1 MGGYPRD
8 LTHSERAKLGY
19 LIDVFQTVYDCWTF
33 NKSKEFDDIE
43 SAADEADWFFDWTPV
58 IRECF
63 PEILIVMSGSD
74 RRIRQFPV
82 YVVVPGAGEWF
93 EFHSNPN
100 QLEQLR
106 SVAVLASRDGSGF
119 GNPLEELRKMIQSV
133 PADRRGEAEK
143 HRRALERIITPKA

>member
-1 MGGYPRD
+1 MSEHSRD
-8 LTHSERAKLGY
+8 LSHKERVKLGY
-19 LIDVFQTVYDCWTF
+19 LVDVYQTVYDCWTF
-33 NKSKEFDDIE
+33 SKSQQFDDFE
-43 SAADEADWFFDWTPV
+43 SAADEAGWFFDRTPV

-63 PEILIVMSGSD
+63 PEIVIVMSGQD

-82 YVVVPGAGEWF
+82 FVVIPGAGEWF
-93 EFHSNPN
+93 EIHSNPD

-106 SVAVLASRDGSGF
+106 SVAVSASRDGSGF
-119 GNPLEELRKMIQSV
+119 GNPLEELRTMIQSV